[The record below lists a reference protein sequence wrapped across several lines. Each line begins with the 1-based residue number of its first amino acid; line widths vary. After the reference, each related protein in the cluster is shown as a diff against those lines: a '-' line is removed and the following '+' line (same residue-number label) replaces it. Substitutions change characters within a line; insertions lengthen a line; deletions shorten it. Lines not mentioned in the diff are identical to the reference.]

1 MEGSLGGVAG
11 QEKMWLG
18 VGPEEE
24 KTFWKGICSKDGLAA
39 GEKRIRTNQTE
50 VRQELMYTSWFS

>member
-1 MEGSLGGVAG
+1 MEGSLGVAG

-24 KTFWKGICSKDGLAA
+24 KTFWKGICSKDRLEA
-39 GEKRIRTNQTE
+39 GEKRFRTNQ
-50 VRQELMYTSWFS
+50 RSDRN